1 MSDTNNFN
9 LIGRLCDDMKLS
21 YFQSGMAFGE
31 FTIANNRTKKTA
43 NGFEND
49 TSFFE
54 CQLFGKIAESLKQY
68 MTKGKRV
75 SVAGAI
81 KQKRWTKD
89 GRNFSKIVFFVE
101 KIQILDSVQGEG
113 QKKFQNHQQNGQANA
128 GYQQKQNQ
136 PQNDYVPSDYDF
148 PEDIPF

>member
-21 YFQSGMAFGE
+21 YFQSGMALGE
-31 FTIANNRTKKTA
+31 FSLANNRTKKTA
-43 NGFEND
+43 QGFEND

-68 MTKGKRV
+68 LTKGKRV
-75 SVAGAI
+75 SVSGSI
-81 KQKRWTKD
+81 KQKRWNKD
-89 GRNFSKIVFFVE
+89 GRNFSKIVFIVKE
-101 KIQILDSVQGEG
+101 IQILDLPQNE
-113 QKKFQNHQQNGQANA
+113 QKMFQKANGPQAQTQA
-128 GYQQKQNQ
+128 GYHQIQNQ
-136 PQNDYVPSDYDF
+136 TQNDYVPSDYDY

>member
-54 CQLFGKIAESLKQY
+54 CQLFGKIAESLKPY

-75 SVAGAI
+75 SVSGAI
-81 KQKRWTKD
+81 KQKRWEKD

-101 KIQILDSVQGEG
+101 KIQILDSPQNE
-113 QKKFQNHQQNGQANA
+113 QKKFQKQQTQANA

-136 PQNDYVPSDYDF
+136 TQNDYVPSDYDF

>member
-21 YFQSGMAFGE
+21 YFQSGMALGE
-31 FTIANNRTKKTA
+31 FSLANNRTKKTA
-43 NGFEND
+43 QGFEND

-68 MTKGKRV
+68 LTKGKRV
-75 SVAGAI
+75 SVSGSI
-81 KQKRWTKD
+81 KQKRWNKD
-89 GRNFSKIVFFVE
+89 GRNFSKIVFLVKE
-101 KIQILDSVQGEG
+101 IQILDSSQNE
-113 QKKFQNHQQNGQANA
+113 QKMFQKANGPQAQAQTQA
-128 GYQQKQNQ
+128 GYHQKQN
-136 PQNDYVPSDYDF
+136 DYDY